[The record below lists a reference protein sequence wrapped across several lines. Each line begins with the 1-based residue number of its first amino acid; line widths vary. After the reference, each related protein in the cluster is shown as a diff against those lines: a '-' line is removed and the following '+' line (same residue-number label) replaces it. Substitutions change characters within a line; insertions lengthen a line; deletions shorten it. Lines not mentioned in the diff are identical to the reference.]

1 MPTLAQQYRING
13 IIDTSVSVFENMEQL
28 ALSSS
33 VWTTYD
39 IHAGRWSVII
49 NRAGAST
56 RSFDDSN
63 IVGAID
69 VSASGLT
76 DYYNAVKVTFP
87 REDLNDQVDFVL
99 ARTPEFQRLPNEA
112 DNILE
117 ISLPLVN
124 DPVQAL
130 NIGAIELKQS
140 RVNQV
145 VTFVTDYSA
154 IDVNAGDIIDIT
166 SSALAWTNRLFRVV
180 TMRERDDTG
189 ASIAIEITA
198 LEYDPNVYVNDLVR
212 EDRSTQ
218 NEIVTIGGIAT
229 PAAPTVEGIQRD
241 ARPRLIVTAT
251 TPAGLVA
258 AIEFWMSS
266 DGTTFSLYGT
276 ERPSG
281 GGVYP
286 SGTSVVLDIG
296 NFPPGPVYARVRAV
310 NSRTSSSFSATTQ
323 GVFTVEGLPGG
334 APTFDFDQFQIPDV
348 ITPDVKIEDGLGNL
362 AATLGI
368 IELLKLLD
376 DLMSLG
382 DTGIGGI
389 FDKVFDLF
397 KDDTG
402 VDILGDAGNIA
413 NGNGAYQVVAVNN
426 SGNIVSIPGAVGN
439 QTITMANGSGISLA
453 GNAVTRTVTVSSN
466 VLLNSGLVLNG
477 AGPYNYDTIEGSVA
491 NIVNNVSRIAIIAEW
506 NSGDSGNVAQVDPT
520 RRFFIDVYKN
530 GNLLISG
537 STDHATNGLATSLVD
552 SDVYDDLNLHSTVPA
567 SFAPGDTIQLKFIL
581 QSEESDGA
589 HLGWTVFDATGVV

>member
-1 MPTLAQQYRING
+1 
-13 IIDTSVSVFENMEQL
+13 
-28 ALSSS
+28 
-33 VWTTYD
+33 
-39 IHAGRWSVII
+39 
-49 NRAGAST
+49 
-56 RSFDDSN
+56 
-63 IVGAID
+63 
-69 VSASGLT
+69 
-76 DYYNAVKVTFP
+76 
-87 REDLNDQVDFVL
+87 
-99 ARTPEFQRLPNEA
+99 
-112 DNILE
+112 
-117 ISLPLVN
+117 
-124 DPVQAL
+124 
-130 NIGAIELKQS
+130 
-140 RVNQV
+140 
-145 VTFVTDYSA
+145 
-154 IDVNAGDIIDIT
+154 
-166 SSALAWTNRLFRVV
+166 
-180 TMRERDDTG
+180 
-189 ASIAIEITA
+189 
-198 LEYDPNVYVNDLVR
+198 
-212 EDRSTQ
+212 
-218 NEIVTIGGIAT
+218 
-229 PAAPTVEGIQRD
+229 
-241 ARPRLIVTAT
+241 
-251 TPAGLVA
+251 VA